1 LSAGQ
6 IAAFFDMDKTIISE
20 NSGSIILR
28 DSWERGELSN
38 WDLARGAGAYL
49 QYKLGVLNMEAW
61 TVEMLRGL
69 AGQLESELMETGR
82 VLFEKRMV
90 DKIYPEA
97 RRLIAEHLAKGHVVA
112 IVSGSIRFLV
122 EPLAVFLS
130 VKHVLCTELETQDGV
145 LTGRCV
151 EPICFEEGK
160 IYWLQGF
167 IERHQIDL
175 ARSWFYTDSITDLP
189 VLDLV
194 GHPVATNPDPMLYLT
209 ANRRGWPIR
218 IFEEPG

>member
-1 LSAGQ
+1 
-6 IAAFFDMDKTIISE
+6 MDKTIISE

>member
-1 LSAGQ
+1 
-6 IAAFFDMDKTIISE
+6 MDKTIISE

-151 EPICFEEGK
+151 EPICFEDGK

>member
-1 LSAGQ
+1 
-6 IAAFFDMDKTIISE
+6 MDKTIISE
-20 NSGSIILR
+20 NSGSIFLR

-69 AGQLESELMETGR
+69 DGQLESELLEEGR
-82 VLFEKRMV
+82 SLFEKRMA

-97 RRLIAEHLAKGHVVA
+97 ARLVAQHLAEGHVVA
-112 IVSGSIRFLV
+112 IISGSIRFLV
-122 EPLAVFLS
+122 EPLAAFLS
-130 VKHVLCTELETQDGV
+130 VKHVLCTELETKDGV

-151 EPICFEEGK
+151 EPICFEDGK

-218 IFEEPG
+218 FFEEPD

>member
-1 LSAGQ
+1 
-6 IAAFFDMDKTIISE
+6 MDKTIISE

-28 DSWERGELSN
+28 DRWERGELSN

>member
-1 LSAGQ
+1 
-6 IAAFFDMDKTIISE
+6 MDKTIISE

-69 AGQLESELMETGR
+69 AGQLESELMDTGR

-130 VKHVLCTELETQDGV
+130 VKHVLCTEL
-145 LTGRCV
+145 
-151 EPICFEEGK
+151 
-160 IYWLQGF
+160 
-167 IERHQIDL
+167 
-175 ARSWFYTDSITDLP
+175 
-189 VLDLV
+189 
-194 GHPVATNPDPMLYLT
+194 
-209 ANRRGWPIR
+209 
-218 IFEEPG
+218 